1 MKVGYVKEIEE
12 LMQKHYARLPEKER
26 RRYAA
31 LEAEKLGYGG
41 QSYLKRLLGV
51 DYKTMRSGKKELH
64 QLTSGALIDCKGQR
78 RAGGGRKKNGCKF

>member
-1 MKVGYVKEIEE
+1 
-12 LMQKHYARLPEKER
+12 MQEHYARLPEKER

-51 DYKTMRSGKKELH
+51 DHKTMRFGKREL
-64 QLTSGALIDCKGQR
+64 LELSTGALIDCKGQR
-78 RAGGGRKKNGCKF
+78 IAGGGRKKNCNKS